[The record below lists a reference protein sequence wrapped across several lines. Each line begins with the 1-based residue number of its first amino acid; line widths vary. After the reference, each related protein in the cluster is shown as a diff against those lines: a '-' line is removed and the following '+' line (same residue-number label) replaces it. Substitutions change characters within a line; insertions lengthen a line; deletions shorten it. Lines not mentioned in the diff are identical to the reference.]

1 MKRIFV
7 FSLVLLFLA
16 CAKKVVEKPENLIPK
31 DKMAEI
37 LHDLAV
43 LDAAKSSFKATLD
56 RKDIKIMDF
65 IYEKHQID
73 SAQFAQSDLYYAS
86 IPLEYQFIY
95 EAVEGKLEDRRKIL
109 EEATQMRN
117 DSVRKSAIKRKDS
130 LQKTKK

>member
-7 FSLVLLFLA
+7 FFLALLFLA
-16 CAKKVVEKPENLIPK
+16 CAGKVVEKPENLIPK
-31 DKMAEI
+31 DKMVEI
-37 LHDLAV
+37 LHDLAI
-43 LDAAKSSFKATLD
+43 LNAAKSSFKATLD
-56 RKDIKIMDF
+56 RKDIEIMDF
-65 IYEKHQID
+65 IYQKHQID
-73 SAQFAQSDLYYAS
+73 SAQFTQSDLYYAS

-95 EAVEGKLEDRRKIL
+95 EEVESKLKDHREIL